1 MKLKVKYATKERKY
15 LSPTT
20 YQNLAKEAEL
30 EPVRFIR
37 QPCGSHG
44 AAANRYY
51 YSAYFVAP
59 DDAEFVHDGLI
70 CENVNRKTNPRFNLK
85 KIEWIGNIGMLK
97 RTKRNEM
104 APY

>member
-20 YQNLAKEAEL
+20 YQNLAQEAEL

-44 AAANRYY
+44 AAAKRYY
-51 YSAYFVAP
+51 YSADFVAP

-70 CENVNRKTNPRFNLK
+70 RENVNRKTNPGFNPK
-85 KIEWIGNIGMLK
+85 KIEWIGNAGLLK
-97 RTKRNEM
+97 KDKTK
-104 APY
+104 